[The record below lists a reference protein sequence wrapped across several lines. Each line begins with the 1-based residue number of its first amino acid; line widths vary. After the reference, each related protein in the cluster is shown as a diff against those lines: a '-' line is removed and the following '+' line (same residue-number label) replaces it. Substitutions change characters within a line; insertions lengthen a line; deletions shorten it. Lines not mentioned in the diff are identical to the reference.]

1 MNRSGFLETAFLSY
15 ESPWDCSMNRNS
27 TLRES
32 AVTVYFIVHFLAVS
46 SFTIVTAVE
55 SKVALT
61 PQFCRRK
68 QRTEASLKEEQAK

>member
-15 ESPWDCSMNRNS
+15 ESPSSMNRNS
-27 TLRES
+27 TLRGS

-61 PQFCRRK
+61 AQFCRRK